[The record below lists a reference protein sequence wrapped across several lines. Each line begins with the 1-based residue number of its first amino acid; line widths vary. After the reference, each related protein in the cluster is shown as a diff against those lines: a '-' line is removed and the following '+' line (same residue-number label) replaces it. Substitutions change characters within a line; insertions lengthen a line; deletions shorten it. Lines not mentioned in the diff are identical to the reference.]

1 MNKRL
6 LKTQKAILFGS
17 GALLIAVGAFILVSP
32 HAFFSANN
40 IDLGANISLLNELK
54 APAALLLLAG
64 VYIIAGVFVRRFFN
78 AATWLAALIYLSYA
92 ASRFLSMAVDGL
104 PAEGLVQ
111 AAVLEGIVGLLCL
124 AMVAPRREPKT
135 ELA

>member
-6 LKTQKAILFGS
+6 LKTQKAILFIS

-32 HAFFSANN
+32 DAFFSANN
-40 IDLGANISLLNELK
+40 IDLGVNISLLNELK
-54 APAALLLLAG
+54 APAALLLVAG
-64 VYIIAGVFVRRFFN
+64 VYIIVGVFVRRLTD
-78 AATWLAALIYLSYA
+78 AATWLSALIYLSYA
-92 ASRFLSMAVDGL
+92 ASRFLSMAVDGM

-124 AMVAPRREPKT
+124 AMVAAQREPKT